1 MREIINAN
9 QANLLEVLAGVVD
22 TTRTELQ
29 EKSGIRYRLYD
40 YAFVDLKE
48 REMVGMTEPFGK
60 IKCRIWVTMKG
71 IRALRDYIEFNER
84 KAQQAPSGKMNLME
98 GDPYTPPKPG
108 YVRNMGTGHIPSK
121 GAFA

>member
-9 QANLLEVLAGVVD
+9 QAKLLEVLAGVAD
-22 TTRTELQ
+22 ATRTELQ

-48 REMVGMTEPFGK
+48 RGMAGMTEPFGK

-71 IRALRDYIEFNER
+71 KRALLDYIDFNER
-84 KAQQAPSGKMNLME
+84 RAQQAPSGKMNLMSC
-98 GDPYTPPKPG
+98 DVYRPKPVG

-121 GAFA
+121 GPF